1 MMAAKKFKAQAHE
14 VTEGFCCHLDLENY
28 TRGQCYKLFITV
40 TYVRS
45 GALNGSMHAVHISTA
60 VDDVNG
66 LQHTSHIEKV
76 LMV

>member
-1 MMAAKKFKAQAHE
+1 MMAAKKFKAQARE

-45 GALNGSMHAVHISTA
+45 GALNGSMHAVA
-60 VDDVNG
+60 
-66 LQHTSHIEKV
+66 LQQSIFLQLLT
-76 LMV
+76 M